1 MLLTVTF
8 EIGISGH
15 YAQIVHG
22 IFMLKGN
29 WIIFF
34 CVSFAACGGG
44 GSGVSAPVDSPV
56 IEVTPS
62 IKGFQV
68 TWSSVQAATSYN
80 LYSASDPALTPDN
93 WAAMTDTSMQI
104 DATTPFTKTVDN
116 LFEEYF
122 IVATAVNDGGESP
135 ASNKVSFFPRYEI
148 TGVSNQYVR
157 DHATGLEWHRC
168 SNGQNW
174 NDTQNRCDGEVKRQS
189 ATNNS
194 SDAPSGWRLP
204 SVNEAMSIAYC
215 DSRDP
220 KVFPGTAANP
230 ACRFSSAP
238 VVVTS
243 VFTDISIASAYQT
256 RELFTPTYDSQPY
269 VRTVTYRDGRHGVSA
284 PYNHPDVRIAALW
297 VRDFK

>member
-1 MLLTVTF
+1 MSLKTKLL
-8 EIGISGH
+8 IS
-15 YAQIVHG
+15 IPLVF
-22 IFMLKGN
+22 ILT
-29 WIIFF
+29 
-34 CVSFAACGGG
+34 ACGGG
-44 GSGVSAPVDSPV
+44 GGGVSAPVDSPL
-56 IEVTPS
+56 IEVTS
-62 IKGFQV
+62 SVNGFQV
-68 TWSSVQAATSYN
+68 TWSSVQTATSYN
-80 LYSASDPALTPDN
+80 LYSASDPELTPDN
-93 WAAMTDTSMQI
+93 WAAMTDTSMHI
-104 DATTPFTKTVDN
+104 DATSPFTKIVDN

-168 SNGQNW
+168 SNGQDW
-174 NDTQNRCDGEVKRQS
+174 NNTQNRCDGEVKRQS

-220 KVFPGTAANP
+220 KVFPGTTGSSP

-243 VFTDISIASAYQT
+243 VFTDISIVSAYQT
-256 RELFTPTYDSQPY
+256 SDLFTPTYDSQPY
-269 VRTVTYRDGRHGVSA
+269 VKTIAYKEGGYGISVPYNNPGVS
-284 PYNHPDVRIAALW
+284 IAALW
-297 VRDFK
+297 VRDFE